1 MKIAW
6 SNWGQAEGKGSSRC
20 LATCWSSEPA
30 GYYRHYPSEL
40 NHHPSEPRLLSQPKP
55 NIISLY
61 KYLWSQRYTEVILLC
76 WIIMKG
82 ALCHIYLHKW
92 NLKRKSTEPFNRQWW
107 IFKNAN
113 KPKEPYKMLHNNV
126 NSTIGIH
133 YHRYLVFLG
142 YICGTFCVWLLLASI
157 SGSPPHDAVSAVY
170 HISSCLCSRTQA
182 PAQATV
188 NQTNTQRAAGASQAP
203 LKWRKRWGW

>member
-6 SNWGQAEGKGSSRC
+6 SNWGQAEGNGLSRC

-82 ALCHIYLHKW
+82 ALCHIYLHCHFFSW

-113 KPKEPYKMLHNNV
+113 KPKEPYNMLHNNV
-126 NSTIGIH
+126 NSTIGIY

-142 YICGTFCVWLLLASI
+142 YICGTFCVWLPSVV
-157 SGSPPHDAVSAVY
+157 PHLMMQ
-170 HISSCLCSRTQA
+170 CQLFTTLA
-182 PAQATV
+182 PACALAHRHQHK
-188 NQTNTQRAAGASQAP
+188 P
-203 LKWRKRWGW
+203 LSIKPTFSVQQELHRHL

>member
-1 MKIAW
+1 
-6 SNWGQAEGKGSSRC
+6 
-20 LATCWSSEPA
+20 
-30 GYYRHYPSEL
+30 
-40 NHHPSEPRLLSQPKP
+40 
-55 NIISLY
+55 
-61 KYLWSQRYTEVILLC
+61 
-76 WIIMKG
+76 
-82 ALCHIYLHKW
+82 
-92 NLKRKSTEPFNRQWW
+92 
-107 IFKNAN
+107 
-113 KPKEPYKMLHNNV
+113 MLHNNV
-126 NSTIGIH
+126 NSTIGIY

-142 YICGTFCVWLLLASI
+142 YICGTFSVWLLQASI